1 MRYLIDTNIFLFV
14 VQEQDKLSI
23 DVLNIIDNYEN
34 IIYLSSESIK
44 ELILLLRA
52 GRIEVPRWKTT
63 KDIFDSVEEQGFT
76 VYYIKKE
83 HFITLG
89 KIEPIEEHKDPFD
102 HTIMAHAITN
112 KIPLISSDTKMPY
125 YKNQGLN
132 LIFNR
137 FSKN

>member
-1 MRYLIDTNIFLFV
+1 
-14 VQEQDKLSI
+14 
-23 DVLNIIDNYEN
+23 
-34 IIYLSSESIK
+34 
-44 ELILLLRA
+44 
-52 GRIEVPRWKTT
+52 WKTT
-63 KDIFDSVEEQGFT
+63 KDIFASVEEQGFT
-76 VYYIKKE
+76 VDYIKKE

-125 YKNQGLN
+125 YRSQGLN

-137 FSKN
+137 FSKK

>member
-1 MRYLIDTNIFLFV
+1 MRYLI
-14 VQEQDKLSI
+14 ERDKLHNDI
-23 DVLNIIDNYEN
+23 LNTLTDYEN
-34 IIYLSSESIK
+34 KIYLSSESIK
-44 ELILLLRA
+44 EIILLLRA
-52 GRIEVPRWKTT
+52 GRIDVPAWKTT
-63 KDIFDSVEEQGFT
+63 KDIFSSVEEWGVT

-137 FSKN
+137 FSKK